1 MNSQSKLF
9 DLLTRSL
16 GERPLEIEEMTGATS
31 SDLYTVLFADRQ
43 LVVRLFKEEKWQT
56 DAAILSEREA
66 VILTALSGADLPTP
80 APITTLAGNGVVMSW
95 LPGSVILPRH
105 PDRAWIDGL
114 AAALGRIHRSSI
126 ELPYH
131 YESWND
137 VGDDPAPDWWVDR
150 ELWSRIQSIA
160 GDQPTFQPSF
170 IHRDYHPVNV
180 LWRDSQISGIV
191 DWINACMGPVGIDV
205 AHCRLNLAL
214 MYGMDAADRFLR
226 AYEGNRE
233 DYAHDSYWD
242 IDDALGMLPNTEP
255 YTPWSTFG
263 LSGLS
268 SELVQDRLQRFL
280 LSAVTSRS
288 C

>member
-1 MNSQSKLF
+1 MNTESKLF

-16 GERPLEIEEMTGATS
+16 GERPLEIEEMAGATS
-31 SDLYTVLFADRQ
+31 SDLYTVNFANRR

-56 DAAILSEREA
+56 NTAILSEREA
-66 VILTALSGADLPTP
+66 VILTALTDTDLPTP
-80 APITTLAGNGVVMSW
+80 APIATLAGNGLIMSL
-95 LPGSVILPRH
+95 LPGSVTLPSH
-105 PDRAWIDGL
+105 PDHAWINGL
-114 AAALGRIHRSSI
+114 AAALTRIHRSSI

-137 VGDDPAPDWWVDR
+137 DRDSPAPDWWSDR
-150 ELWSRIQSIA
+150 KLWSRIQSIA
-160 GDQPTFQPSF
+160 EDEPTFHPTF

-180 LWRDSQISGIV
+180 LWRDRRISGIV

-214 MYGMDAADRFLR
+214 MYGLEAADRFLR
-226 AYEGNRE
+226 AYERDSE

-255 YTPWSTFG
+255 YPPWSTFG
-263 LSGLS
+263 LSGLT
-268 SELVQDRLQRFL
+268 SELIQDRLQRFL
-280 LSAVTSRS
+280 HSAVTNRLR
-288 C
+288 